1 MFTYKAVVLN
11 VVDGDTIDV
20 RVDLG
25 FRIFTTQRIR
35 LSRIDTPERDQNG
48 FAEARDFLI
57 DLIEGKTITLR
68 THNVSK
74 WGHFLG
80 DVILDGQDI
89 NRLLL
94 EKNLA
99 RPWVG

>member
-35 LSRIDTPERDQNG
+35 LSRIDTPERGQNG

-68 THNVSK
+68 THGVSK

-89 NRLLL
+89 NQLLL

-99 RPWVG
+99 RPWVE